1 MNANDTVYGH
11 IKNGV
16 LAISGNNPSIRVDGG
31 YLVVSDG
38 PIAVPATHEG
48 PALPVEQRMVT
59 HRFRRADCPID
70 RIVITRP
77 DGFIT
82 FAAIKWL
89 HGVGVSLVQLDWDGT
104 VLLATAPAGNDQP
117 TLRRAQALAS
127 GNEIGHAIIR
137 EILRAK
143 LNGQAAVARLLG
155 SEEVAGLIGQ
165 LANELDA
172 ATDAM
177 RLLAIEATAASA
189 YWPLWVELPLR
200 FGRRYDTP
208 EHWRSF
214 GGRHSPLSGKPLK
227 AASPGNAILN
237 YLYAVAVGEMT
248 IALIGAG
255 LDQGIGVFHADKE
268 RRASLAYDAIEAI
281 RPYVDSWLVYW
292 LASAHFAKRDFYE
305 EPDGAVRL
313 TRPLTSHLAM
323 TAAIWRPAA
332 QAVAG
337 WLVRA
342 LVGSIEQ
349 RVPPPLAALPA
360 PRRTWPG
367 LQPPMPKTCYEC
379 GKALAGR
386 QQKFCSEACTVAFHL
401 ATTTAPTA
409 SDTPALPVRAAPSE
423 SPAAGN
429 RFNPG
434 SAEKNRRH
442 FALRRAW
449 DAVHTP
455 GQGLSRAPVQKRK
468 HQPAGV
474 PKEQLQEWFATTVGP
489 RLSSCRVSE
498 ICRATGLSKRYA
510 IMMRKGCVP
519 HPRHYLVLAEL
530 VGVEAPSRD
539 GQ

>member
-1 MNANDTVYGH
+1 MNSDDNLFGR
-11 IKNGV
+11 IKNRV
-16 LAISGNNPSIRVDGG
+16 VTISGNNPSIRVDGG
-31 YLVVSDG
+31 YLVISDG
-38 PIAVPATHEG
+38 PVHVAADHDG

-59 HRFRRADCPID
+59 HRFRRADCPIN
-70 RIVITRP
+70 RVVITRP

-89 HGVGVSLVQLDWDGT
+89 HGVGASLVQLDWDGT

-117 TLRRAQALAS
+117 GLRRAQALAC
-127 GNEIGHAIIR
+127 GNDTGHSITR

-155 SEEVAGLIGQ
+155 SEEVARLIGQ

-227 AASPGNAILN
+227 AASPGNGILN
-237 YLYAVAVGEMT
+237 YIYAVAVGEMT
-248 IALIGAG
+248 IALTGAG
-255 LDQGIGVFHADKE
+255 LDPGIGIFHADKE
-268 RRASLAYDAIEAI
+268 RRASLAYDAIECV

-292 LASAHFAKRDFYE
+292 LASAHFSKRAFYE
-305 EPDGAVRL
+305 EEDGAIRL

-367 LQPPMPKTCYEC
+367 LQPPVAKTCHEC
-379 GKALAGR
+379 GKVLAPR
-386 QQKFCSEACTVAFHL
+386 QRKFCSEACTVAFHL

-409 SDTPALPVRAAPSE
+409 SDIPALPVRAAPSE

-449 DAVHTP
+449 DAAHTP
-455 GQGLSRAPVQKRK
+455 GQGLSRARAQRSEDR
-468 HQPAGV
+468 PAGL